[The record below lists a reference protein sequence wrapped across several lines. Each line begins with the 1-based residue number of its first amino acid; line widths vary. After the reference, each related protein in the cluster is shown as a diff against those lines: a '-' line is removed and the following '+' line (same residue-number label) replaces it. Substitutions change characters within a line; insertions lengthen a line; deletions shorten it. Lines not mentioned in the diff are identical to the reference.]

1 MTLREREPSLC
12 EGLLSYLLWLTA
24 AAVFKTVRFYF
35 YLFIFLKSKNLSRG
49 WRVAYISSCQRM
61 SSFLMT
67 AIFSITQC
75 RHQIHEKQQLNR
87 SASHKQKRWT
97 VTSSLHKLHAE
108 DFYSVRGFLHTCD
121 CTENSSR
128 LPQNHNAWQYV
139 KTSKWLFV
147 PGPMFSQSADAHR
160 DVDGIQRLTEA
171 IRQQN
176 KLLPKY
182 LHETEN

>member
-1 MTLREREPSLC
+1 M
-12 EGLLSYLLWLTA
+12 
-24 AAVFKTVRFYF
+24 
-35 YLFIFLKSKNLSRG
+35 
-49 WRVAYISSCQRM
+49 
-61 SSFLMT
+61 
-67 AIFSITQC
+67 
-75 RHQIHEKQQLNR
+75 
-87 SASHKQKRWT
+87 
-97 VTSSLHKLHAE
+97 TSSLHKLRAE
-108 DFYSVRGFLHTCD
+108 DFYSVRGFLRTCD